1 MASAK
6 ENTREIK
13 KGNELLKDATVEV
26 GFLDNAFKSLAAS
39 ITAAFEEVVE
49 GMDGASTTSEKIAKS
64 YERDIVGAIKA
75 STRGLEDQINLQT
88 KINQGINVEKEIQD
102 KLDKAQTRRKLT
114 IEKINQ
120 ANFLTQEQKKDLI
133 EKAEDIFAAE
143 EASLNKLKEN
153 NAEAQRQKSIF
164 QLTGEAAG
172 EIADKIDKSGTLSK
186 ILNGGLE
193 SVLTTARVLQL
204 VVVGVFNALVGA
216 DKQVGV
222 LAKDLGIS
230 YKEALKL
237 QTALN
242 DAAVSS
248 GDVSLNTKVLG
259 QALMDVN
266 SELSAANF
274 TIDDNLKL
282 FAKLQ
287 KTTGLTAEE
296 LSGVNKLAIAT
307 GTSLEDNL
315 KSTLGTLRTTEEQFG
330 VAIKERD
337 VLKEI
342 SKVSAATQLSLG
354 RSTEEIGKA
363 VVTAKA
369 LGLEFSKLEGIADGL
384 LQFEQSIEKE
394 LEAEL
399 LLNKNINLEK
409 ARMFALDNNIA
420 GVAEE
425 IAKQFGTAEEFG
437 KLNRIQQQALAE
449 AVGMSREELAQSL
462 FVQEQLK
469 GLTSDE
475 AALRK
480 DQINKLQKEG
490 LSNEEI
496 KKKIGEQTL
505 EDLKAQNS
513 VQEELNKAGAKLN
526 DLFMQLGLPLMN
538 LVIPA
543 LDLIVATIEGLGFIL
558 SPIFD
563 GFKALSTILGFNNE
577 QLGIMDGILGT
588 ILFAAGSI
596 LTITKLT
603 AFYEGMVTA
612 YKNAQAV
619 AEGGLLKKII
629 ATTGAL
635 VVQLGI
641 QLGILSASLATN
653 AAVTF
658 GVGVAIAVAAALAGI
673 AAIKATMEPGNDVF
687 MPGSNSGYGSR
698 TILGPEG
705 AIALNNKDS
714 IIAGTDLFS
723 NNQTS
728 PANNTDMSRTNDLLK
743 QVLNKPTPEPQ
754 IIMNDQ
760 ELGTAVNMG
769 AFSVQ

>member
-1 MASAK
+1 
-6 ENTREIK
+6 
-13 KGNELLKDATVEV
+13 
-26 GFLDNAFKSLAAS
+26 
-39 ITAAFEEVVE
+39 
-49 GMDGASTTSEKIAKS
+49 
-64 YERDIVGAIKA
+64 
-75 STRGLEDQINLQT
+75 
-88 KINQGINVEKEIQD
+88 
-102 KLDKAQTRRKLT
+102 
-114 IEKINQ
+114 
-120 ANFLTQEQKKDLI
+120 
-133 EKAEDIFAAE
+133 
-143 EASLNKLKEN
+143 
-153 NAEAQRQKSIF
+153 
-164 QLTGEAAG
+164 
-172 EIADKIDKSGTLSK
+172 SK

-193 SVLTTARVLQL
+193 SVLTTARILQL

-216 DKQVGV
+216 DKQIGI

-230 YKEALKL
+230 FKEATKL

-274 TIDDNLKL
+274 TIDDNLEL

-296 LSGVNKLAIAT
+296 LSGVNKLAIST

-315 KSTLGTLRTTEEQFG
+315 KSTLGTLRTTEKQFG

-369 LGLEFSKLEGIADGL
+369 LGLEFSKVEGIADGL

-496 KKKIGEQTL
+496 KRKIGEQTL

-513 VQEELNKAGAKLN
+513 IQEDLNKAGAKLN

-538 LVIPA
+538 MVI
-543 LDLIVATIEGLGFIL
+543 
-558 SPIFD
+558 
-563 GFKALSTILGFNNE
+563 
-577 QLGIMDGILGT
+577 
-588 ILFAAGSI
+588 
-596 LTITKLT
+596 
-603 AFYEGMVTA
+603 
-612 YKNAQAV
+612 
-619 AEGGLLKKII
+619 
-629 ATTGAL
+629 
-635 VVQLGI
+635 
-641 QLGILSASLATN
+641 
-653 AAVTF
+653 
-658 GVGVAIAVAAALAGI
+658 
-673 AAIKATMEPGNDVF
+673 
-687 MPGSNSGYGSR
+687 
-698 TILGPEG
+698 
-705 AIALNNKDS
+705 
-714 IIAGTDLFS
+714 
-723 NNQTS
+723 
-728 PANNTDMSRTNDLLK
+728 
-743 QVLNKPTPEPQ
+743 
-754 IIMNDQ
+754 
-760 ELGTAVNMG
+760 
-769 AFSVQ
+769 